1 MSFHPF
7 QNDEE
12 VERIKKE
19 RDELLD
25 MLNNYNMSDSEK
37 RFIIKRIEN
46 ITKKLLEKAKYSK

>member
-19 RDELLD
+19 RNELLD

>member
-19 RDELLD
+19 RNELLD
-25 MLNNYNMSDSEK
+25 MLNKYNMSDSEK